1 MRISDWSSDVC
12 SSDLENSPVAAG
24 VPRVEQLDR
33 IAIASEMGQRVQ
45 AADADAGN
53 RGIVSVRPP
62 TDHGTANRTL
72 GKGPERGFGIAH
84 VLRVQRGLSRERS
97 GHAPLNVD
105 ALVRKRL
112 YQ

>member
-53 RGIVSVRPP
+53 RGIVIVRPP
-62 TDHGTANRTL
+62 ADHGPANRTL
-72 GKGPERGFGIAH
+72 GMEIERGFGLAQ
-84 VLRVQRGLSRERS
+84 VLLGQGGLGRDRR
-97 GHAPLNVD
+97 GHATSVSP
-105 ALVRKRL
+105 R
-112 YQ
+112 